1 MTQESKEK
9 QFRVHKSYKMR
20 KSTLLCIGNSSEN
33 IDLSRIYLA
42 VLCL

>member
-20 KSTLLCIGNSSEN
+20 KSTLCALEILQKILIC
-33 IDLSRIYLA
+33 LA
-42 VLCL
+42 FI